1 MAEGNVV
8 GSAEFELRA
17 TTDKLKS
24 DLARAERET
33 KAEMKKV
40 EDAARHAQAE
50 LKRAFSDAGHSE
62 FERSMRII
70 RNASD
75 YTEDEVRAA
84 AERVAKDLK
93 GRYRDLGS
101 DIGRTFAGIS
111 RSAQLAFAAV
121 TAYSLKLASDAED
134 IDDAF
139 GFTFSSMEAKARKSA
154 EQIAESFERTGTQI
168 KGNMTTLYQ
177 VLTGLGVETEAS
189 FGAAMA
195 LTQRSIDLASQKG
208 ISDARAFQA
217 ILSGLTGETEP
228 LKGLGVVLNQAAVE
242 AELLRMGFKGNAS
255 EATEAQKAAA
265 RLNLILEK
273 TKTAQGDVA
282 RTADSANNKTKAM
295 QTAFNNAAESLGKE
309 LLPAMTQVFGAAT
322 NVLKAFNALP
332 GGVQVAGLAFL
343 GLIAAGGPIAGLLAN
358 LGKVIKLARET
369 RGALIAAGAAGSAA
383 GAGAG
388 AGAAGGAA
396 AGAAGGK
403 LLGLATSPAAGL
415 ALSLAVGGDT
425 QRLDTDAQSRVN
437 NALREEE
444 RVRGRIVRLTQEGNH
459 AEAQRQQTYL
469 DQIKARREITQNV
482 LAGAKLAGEV
492 ASDLGAADTSVIGGF
507 TAALPPGANPK
518 GDSSGRGG
526 RGRTGPTEADIAAM
540 REALDL
546 QNALDL
552 ARASG
557 NSAQIKALERKQ
569 ELARLTADFERAGYE
584 DAATKAQ
591 DHLKA
596 LDAVRERSEQ
606 IADWEKK
613 SLAFWEELGESVR
626 RQNDLLL
633 DRLGFEAEIARL
645 EGDPDRIKERERE
658 LWIEQRINDLLS
670 LRPELTAEA
679 RRAQAENE
687 WQRLDT
693 ADQTGRMR
701 DEFRYAFTD
710 GIKAAID
717 GDLGGFFDNLADR
730 FTTRMLDNLADDL
743 FDLLSEAAKG
753 LGKEG
758 GGFWSSIASGI
769 GSMFGFGG
777 GRATG
782 GAMNGGNWYRVGE
795 HGPEDILMP
804 RNGFAVPL
812 GALSSGGSGQPQM
825 TGGNTYQFSGN
836 LMTPEF
842 WRQIQGE
849 IAAGEARAY
858 GRAMNDAPKLTM
870 SQTARQQRQAVGRQR
885 RGS

>member
-1 MAEGNVV
+1 MAEGTVV

-33 KAEMKKV
+33 KAEMKKI

-70 RNASD
+70 RNASEH
-75 YTEDEVRAA
+75 TEDEVRAA

-111 RSAQLAFAAV
+111 RSAQLAFAAI
-121 TAYSLKLASDAED
+121 TAYSLKLAADAEEIEASFDMAFATGARGARTFSEALADASGRDAVALREQMTKLQLVLTGTGVAAETATKMVEALAARGVDAGAMFNVSDAE
-134 IDDAF
+134 
-139 GFTFSSMEAKARKSA
+139 
-154 EQIAESFERTGTQI
+154 
-168 KGNMTTLYQ
+168 
-177 VLTGLGVETEAS
+177 
-189 FGAAMA
+189 A
-195 LTQRSIDLASQKG
+195 LQK
-208 ISDARAFQA
+208 IV
-217 ILSGLTGETEP
+217 SGLTGETEP
-228 LKGLGVVLNQAAVE
+228 LKAFGVVINQAAVE
-242 AELLRMGFKGNAS
+242 AELLRLGFKGNAS
-255 EATEAQKAAA
+255 EADEAAKSIA
-265 RLNLILEK
+265 RANLIIEK
-273 TKTAQGDVA
+273 LGVA
-282 RTADSANNKTKAM
+282 EGRAASEADSATGKTRAMTAEFNK
-295 QTAFNNAAESLGKE
+295 AARSLGQE

-343 GLIAAGGPIAGLLAN
+343 GLIGLSGPIAGLLAG
-358 LGKVIKLARET
+358 LGKIITLANQT
-369 RGALIAAGAAGSAA
+369 RLALAGVVAGGAKGGAILPVAGSAA
-383 GAGAG
+383 VGAGLLVSQGSFAP
-388 AGAAGGAA
+388 APTRDEAAVQRDLAFNRSNLARLEQEGAA
-396 AGAAGGK
+396 ANRRQRVERRIASN
-403 LLGLATSPAAGL
+403 LAE
-415 ALSLAVGGDT
+415 LS
-425 QRLDTDAQSRVN
+425 
-437 NALREEE
+437 
-444 RVRGRIVRLTQEGNH
+444 RIQ
-459 AEAQRQQTYL
+459 
-469 DQIKARREITQNV
+469 K
-482 LAGAKLAGEV
+482 
-492 ASDLGAADTSVIGGF
+492 ASDAAATPSPEIDTSVPGGF
-507 TAALPPGANPK
+507 SLPPGLQQP
-518 GDSSGRGG
+518 RGKNGTAGSRSG

-743 FDLLSEAAKG
+743 FDLLTDAAKG

-782 GAMNGGNWYRVGE
+782 GAMSGGNWYRVGE

-804 RNGFAVPL
+804 QNGFAVPL

>member
-1 MAEGNVV
+1 MAEGTVV

-93 GRYRDLGS
+93 GRYRDLGA
-101 DIGRTFAGIS
+101 DIGQTFAGIS
-111 RSAQLAFAAV
+111 RSAQLAFAAI
-121 TAYSLKLASDAED
+121 TAYSLKLAADAED

-139 GFTFSSMEAKARKSA
+139 GFTFTSMEAKARKSA
-154 EQIAESFERTGTQI
+154 EQIATSFERTGTQI

-217 ILSGLTGETEP
+217 ILGGLTGETEP
-228 LKGLGVVLNQAAVE
+228 LKNLGVVLSQAAVE

-273 TKTAQGDVA
+273 TSTAQGDVA

-295 QTAFNNAAESLGKE
+295 QTAFNNAAESLGEE

-322 NVLKAFNALP
+322 NVLKAFNDLP
-332 GGVQVAGLAFL
+332 SGVQVAGLAFL

-358 LGKVIKLARET
+358 LGRVIALAKET
-369 RGALIAAGAAGSAA
+369 RLALIAVGAAGSAA

-396 AGAAGGK
+396 AGLAGGK
-403 LLGLATSPAAGL
+403 LVGLATSPAAAMTL
-415 ALSLAVGGDT
+415 ALAVSGDT
-425 QRLDTDAQSRVN
+425 KGPDTDAQSRVN

-444 RVRGRIVRLTQEGNH
+444 RLRGRIAQLTREGKT
-459 AEAQRQQTYL
+459 AEAQRQQDYL
-469 DQIKARREITQNV
+469 NRVQAQREITQNV

-492 ASDLGAADTSVIGGF
+492 AKDLGAPDTQVIGGF
-507 TAALPPGANPK
+507 TATLPPGANPK
-518 GDSSGRGG
+518 GDNGGSG
-526 RGRTGPTEADIAAM
+526 RGRTGPTEVDIAAM

-633 DRLGFEAEIARL
+633 DRLGFETEIARL

-670 LRPELTAEA
+670 LRTDLKTDAE
-679 RRAQAENE
+679 RRSQAENE

-743 FDLLSEAAKG
+743 FDLLTDAAKG
-753 LGKEG
+753 MGKEG

-769 GSMFGFGG
+769 GSLFSFGG

-804 RNGFAVPL
+804 RNGFAMPL
-812 GALSSGGSGQPQM
+812 DALSSGGSGQAQVQRVQHEVIVRPERDSFIALSTETAAPLSAQA
-825 TGGNTYQFSGN
+825 GVASYQASEG
-836 LMTPEF
+836 
-842 WRQIQGE
+842 
-849 IAAGEARAY
+849 
-858 GRAMNDAPKLTM
+858 
-870 SQTARQQRQAVGRQR
+870 QRQRAVRIAPYR
-885 RGS
+885 RGR

>member
-1 MAEGNVV
+1 MAEGTVV

-322 NVLKAFNALP
+322 NVLKVFNDLP
-332 GGVQVAGLAFL
+332 SGVQVAGLAFL
-343 GLIAAGGPIAGLLAN
+343 GLVAAGGPIAGLMAN
-358 LGKVIKLARET
+358 LGKLIKLANDT
-369 RGALIAAGAAGSAA
+369 RKALIGAGLGGATA
-383 GAGAG
+383 GAGVGVAAPVAAVAG
-388 AGAAGGAA
+388 V
-396 AGAAGGK
+396 
-403 LLGLATSPAAGL
+403 
-415 ALSLAVGGDT
+415 LSLGGDT
-425 QRLDTDAQSRVN
+425 KGPNTDAQSRVN

-444 RVRGRIVRLTQEGNH
+444 RVRGEIVRLTREGKT
-459 AEAQRQQTYL
+459 AEAQRQQAYL
-469 DQIKARREITQNV
+469 DQVRARREITQNV

-492 ASDLGAADTSVIGGF
+492 ASDLGAADTQVIGGF

-518 GDSSGRGG
+518 RDNGRSG

-743 FDLLSEAAKG
+743 FDLLTDAAKG

-782 GAMNGGNWYRVGE
+782 GAMSGGNWYRVGE

-804 RNGFAVPL
+804 QSGFAVPL

>member
-1 MAEGNVV
+1 MAEGTVV

-111 RSAQLAFAAV
+111 RSAQLAFAAI
-121 TAYSLKLASDAED
+121 TAYSLKLAADAEEIEASFDMAFATGARGARNFSEALADASGRDAVALREQMTKLQLVLTGTGVAAETATKMVEALAARGVDAGAMFNVSDAE
-134 IDDAF
+134 
-139 GFTFSSMEAKARKSA
+139 
-154 EQIAESFERTGTQI
+154 
-168 KGNMTTLYQ
+168 
-177 VLTGLGVETEAS
+177 
-189 FGAAMA
+189 A
-195 LTQRSIDLASQKG
+195 LQK
-208 ISDARAFQA
+208 IV
-217 ILSGLTGETEP
+217 SGLTGETEP
-228 LKGLGVVLNQAAVE
+228 LKAFGVVINQAAVE
-242 AELLRMGFKGNAS
+242 AELLRLGFKGNAS
-255 EATEAQKAAA
+255 EADEAAKSIA
-265 RLNLILEK
+265 RANLIIEK
-273 TKTAQGDVA
+273 LGVA
-282 RTADSANNKTKAM
+282 EGRAASEADSATGKTRAMTAEFNK
-295 QTAFNNAAESLGKE
+295 AARSLGQE

-322 NVLKAFNALP
+322 NVLKAFNDLP

-343 GLIAAGGPIAGLLAN
+343 GLIAAGGPIAGLLAG
-358 LGKVIKLARET
+358 LGKIIKLANDT
-369 RGALIAAGAAGSAA
+369 RLALAGLTVAGGAKGGAILPVAGSAA
-383 GAGAG
+383 VGAGLLVSQGSFAPAPTRDEAAVQRDLAFNRSNLARLEQEGAAANRRQRVERRIASNLAELSRIQKASDAAATPSPEVDTSVPAG
-388 AGAAGGAA
+388 FTLPPTLQQPRGKNDAAGGR
-396 AGAAGGK
+396 
-403 LLGLATSPAAGL
+403 S
-415 ALSLAVGGDT
+415 
-425 QRLDTDAQSRVN
+425 
-437 NALREEE
+437 
-444 RVRGRIVRLTQEGNH
+444 
-459 AEAQRQQTYL
+459 
-469 DQIKARREITQNV
+469 
-482 LAGAKLAGEV
+482 
-492 ASDLGAADTSVIGGF
+492 
-507 TAALPPGANPK
+507 
-518 GDSSGRGG
+518 G

-569 ELARLTADFERAGYE
+569 ELARLTSDFERAGYA

-743 FDLLSEAAKG
+743 FDLLSDAAKG
-753 LGKEG
+753 MGKEG

-782 GAMNGGNWYRVGE
+782 GAMSGGNWYRVGE

-804 RNGFAVPL
+804 QNGFAVPL
-812 GALSSGGSGQPQM
+812 GALSSGGSGQAQVQRVQHEVIVRPERDSFITLAADAAAPVARGAAAQM
-825 TGGNTYQFSGN
+825 
-836 LMTPEF
+836 
-842 WRQIQGE
+842 
-849 IAAGEARAY
+849 
-858 GRAMNDAPKLTM
+858 GRTVLDTSRRSMPGL
-870 SQTARQQRQAVGRQR
+870 QQSQR
-885 RGS
+885 RLGTP

>member
-1 MAEGNVV
+1 MSDAPVV
-8 GSAEFELRA
+8 GSAAFELRA

-70 RNASD
+70 RNASN

-93 GRYRDLGS
+93 GRYRDLGA
-101 DIGRTFAGIS
+101 DIGQTFAGIS
-111 RSAQLAFAAV
+111 RSAQLAFAAI
-121 TAYSLKLASDAED
+121 TAYSLKLAADAEEIEASFDMAFATGARGARIFSEALADASGRDAVILREQMTKLQLVLTGTGVAAQTATKMVEALTARGVDAGAMFNVSDAE
-134 IDDAF
+134 
-139 GFTFSSMEAKARKSA
+139 S
-154 EQIAESFERTGTQI
+154 
-168 KGNMTTLYQ
+168 L
-177 VLTGLGVETEAS
+177 
-189 FGAAMA
+189 
-195 LTQRSIDLASQKG
+195 QK
-208 ISDARAFQA
+208 IV
-217 ILSGLTGETEP
+217 SGLTGETEP
-228 LKGLGVVLNQAAVE
+228 LKAFGVVISQAAVE
-242 AELLRMGFKGNAS
+242 AELLRLGFKGNAS
-255 EATEAQKAAA
+255 EADEAAKSIA
-265 RLNLILEK
+265 RANLIIEK
-273 TKTAQGDVA
+273 LGVA
-282 RTADSANNKTKAM
+282 EGRAATEADSATGKTRAMTAEFNK
-295 QTAFNNAAESLGKE
+295 AARSLGQE

-322 NVLKAFNALP
+322 NVLKAFNDLP
-332 GGVQVAGLAFL
+332 GGVQVAGLALL
-343 GLIAAGGPIAGLLAN
+343 GLVAAGGPIAGVLAG
-358 LGKVIKLARET
+358 LGKIIKLANDT
-369 RGALIAAGAAGSAA
+369 RLALAGVVAGGAKGGAILPLAGSAA
-383 GAGAG
+383 LGAGLLVSQGSFAP
-388 AGAAGGAA
+388 APTRDEAAVRRD
-396 AGAAGGK
+396 
-403 LLGLATSPAAGL
+403 LAFNRSNL
-415 ALSLAVGGDT
+415 A
-425 QRLDTDAQSRVN
+425 RL
-437 NALREEE
+437 E
-444 RVRGRIVRLTQEGNH
+444 QEGASASRRQRIERRITSNL
-459 AEAQRQQTYL
+459 AELSRIQ
-469 DQIKARREITQNV
+469 K
-482 LAGAKLAGEV
+482 
-492 ASDLGAADTSVIGGF
+492 ASDAAIPSAPEVDTSVPGGF
-507 TAALPPGANPK
+507 SLPPALLQPGGAK
-518 GDSSGRGG
+518 EDRRSGRV
-526 RGRTGPTEADIAAM
+526 RTGLTEADIAAM

-596 LDAVRERSEQ
+596 LDAIRDRSEQ
-606 IADWEKK
+606 IADWEQK

-670 LRPELTAEA
+670 LRTDLKTDAE
-679 RRAQAENE
+679 RRSQAENE

-743 FDLLSEAAKG
+743 FDLLTDAAKG
-753 LGKEG
+753 MGKEG

-769 GSMFGFGG
+769 GSIFSFGG

-782 GAMNGGNWYRVGE
+782 GAMSGGNWYRVGE

-804 RNGFAVPL
+804 RNGFAMPL
-812 GALSSGGSGQPQM
+812 GALASGGSGQAQVQRVQHEVIVRPERDSFIALSTETAAPLSAQA
-825 TGGNTYQFSGN
+825 GVASYQASEG
-836 LMTPEF
+836 
-842 WRQIQGE
+842 
-849 IAAGEARAY
+849 
-858 GRAMNDAPKLTM
+858 
-870 SQTARQQRQAVGRQR
+870 QRQRAVRIAPYR
-885 RGS
+885 RGR

>member
-111 RSAQLAFAAV
+111 RSAQLAFAAI
-121 TAYSLKLASDAED
+121 TAYSLKLAADAEEIEASFDMAFATGARGARTFSEALADASGRDAVVLREQMTKLQLVLTGTGVAAETATKMVEALAARGVDAGAMFNVSDAE
-134 IDDAF
+134 
-139 GFTFSSMEAKARKSA
+139 
-154 EQIAESFERTGTQI
+154 
-168 KGNMTTLYQ
+168 
-177 VLTGLGVETEAS
+177 
-189 FGAAMA
+189 A
-195 LTQRSIDLASQKG
+195 LQK
-208 ISDARAFQA
+208 IV
-217 ILSGLTGETEP
+217 SGLTGETEP
-228 LKGLGVVLNQAAVE
+228 LKAFGVVISQAAVE
-242 AELLRMGFKGNAS
+242 AELLRLGFKGNAS
-255 EATEAQKAAA
+255 EADEAAKSIA
-265 RLNLILEK
+265 RANLIIEK
-273 TKTAQGDVA
+273 LGVA
-282 RTADSANNKTKAM
+282 EGRAASEADSATGKTRAMTAEFNK
-295 QTAFNNAAESLGKE
+295 AARSLGQE

-322 NVLKAFNALP
+322 NVLKAFNDLP
-332 GGVQVAGLAFL
+332 GGVQVAGLALL
-343 GLIAAGGPIAGLLAN
+343 GLVAAGGPIAGVLAG
-358 LGKVIKLARET
+358 LGKIIKLANDT
-369 RGALIAAGAAGSAA
+369 RLALAGVVAGGAKGGAILPLAGSAA
-383 GAGAG
+383 LGAGLLVSQGSFAP
-388 AGAAGGAA
+388 APTRDEAAVQRD
-396 AGAAGGK
+396 
-403 LLGLATSPAAGL
+403 LAFNRSNL
-415 ALSLAVGGDT
+415 
-425 QRLDTDAQSRVN
+425 
-437 NALREEE
+437 
-444 RVRGRIVRLTQEGNH
+444 VRLEQEGASASRRQRIERRITSNL
-459 AEAQRQQTYL
+459 AELSRIQ
-469 DQIKARREITQNV
+469 K
-482 LAGAKLAGEV
+482 
-492 ASDLGAADTSVIGGF
+492 ASDAAIPSAPEVDTSVPGGF
-507 TAALPPGANPK
+507 SLPPALLQPGGAK
-518 GDSSGRGG
+518 EDSRSG
-526 RGRTGPTEADIAAM
+526 RGRTGLTEADIAAM

-557 NSAQIKALERKQ
+557 NSAQIKALERKH
-569 ELARLTADFERAGYE
+569 ELARLTADFERAGYT

-596 LDAVRERSEQ
+596 LDAIRDRSEQ
-606 IADWEKK
+606 IADWEQK

-710 GIKAAID
+710 GIRAAID
-717 GDLGGFFDNLADR
+717 GDLGGFFDKLADR

-743 FDLLSEAAKG
+743 FDLLSDAAKG

-769 GSMFGFGG
+769 GSLFSFGG

-812 GALSSGGSGQPQM
+812 GALSSGGSGQAQVQRVQHEVIVRPERDSFITLASDAAVPVARGAAAQM
-825 TGGNTYQFSGN
+825 
-836 LMTPEF
+836 
-842 WRQIQGE
+842 
-849 IAAGEARAY
+849 
-858 GRAMNDAPKLTM
+858 GRTVLDASRRSMPGL
-870 SQTARQQRQAVGRQR
+870 QQSQR
-885 RGS
+885 RLGTP

>member
-1 MAEGNVV
+1 MAGGNVV

-93 GRYRDLGS
+93 GRYRDLGT
-101 DIGRTFAGIS
+101 DIGQTFAGIS
-111 RSAQLAFAAV
+111 RSAQLAFAAI
-121 TAYSLKLASDAED
+121 TAYSLKLAADAED

-139 GFTFSSMEAKARKSA
+139 GFTFTSMEAKARKSA
-154 EQIAESFERTGTQI
+154 EQIAVSFERTGTQI

-217 ILSGLTGETEP
+217 ILGGLTGETEP
-228 LKGLGVVLNQAAVE
+228 LKNLGVVLSQAAVE
-242 AELLRMGFKGNAS
+242 AELLRMGLKGNAS

-273 TKTAQGDVA
+273 TSTAQGDVA

-295 QTAFNNAAESLGKE
+295 QTAFNNAAESLGEE

-322 NVLKAFNALP
+322 NVLKAFNDLP
-332 GGVQVAGLAFL
+332 SGVQVAGLAFL

-358 LGKVIKLARET
+358 LGRVIALAKET
-369 RGALIAAGAAGSAA
+369 RLALIAAGAAGSAA

-396 AGAAGGK
+396 AGLAGGK
-403 LLGLATSPAAGL
+403 LVGLATSPAAAMTL
-415 ALSLAVGGDT
+415 ALAVSGDT
-425 QRLDTDAQSRVN
+425 KGPDTDAQSRVN

-444 RVRGRIVRLTQEGNH
+444 RLRGRIAQLTREGKT
-459 AEAQRQQTYL
+459 AEAQRQQDYL
-469 DQIKARREITQNV
+469 NRVQAQREITQNV

-492 ASDLGAADTSVIGGF
+492 AKDLGAPDTQVIGGF
-507 TAALPPGANPK
+507 TATLPPGANPK
-518 GDSSGRGG
+518 GDNGGSG
-526 RGRTGPTEADIAAM
+526 RGRTGPTEVDIAAM

-613 SLAFWEELGESVR
+613 SIAFWEELGESVR

-633 DRLGFEAEIARL
+633 DHLGFEAEIARL

-743 FDLLSEAAKG
+743 FDLLTDAAKG

-782 GAMNGGNWYRVGE
+782 GAMSGGNWYRVGE

-812 GALSSGGSGQPQM
+812 GALSSGGSGQPQVQRVQHEVIVRPERDSFIALASDAAVPLSAQA
-825 TGGNTYQFSGN
+825 GVASYQASEG
-836 LMTPEF
+836 
-842 WRQIQGE
+842 
-849 IAAGEARAY
+849 
-858 GRAMNDAPKLTM
+858 
-870 SQTARQQRQAVGRQR
+870 QRQRAVRIAPYR
-885 RGS
+885 RGR